1 MSVVTPVTPM
11 TTFSDLLSESIDS
24 QSGSAAVSEVLPSVS
39 EVLPSLSDMP
49 EVVDTIPSTIED
61 IAEVI
66 SEVTDDVAEVDAD
79 DLAETVAEIEQSV
92 ASDLTSVGDSI
103 TLSQVQDLF
112 ETYFGSITEML
123 SGTEDIAESTPS
135 ELIATT
141 LSDEGESELDDSFAG
156 FSYEPRRG
164 GGRGRGRSRGGR
176 GGRRGS
182 GGGCNRS
189 GDSETADM
197 SSLTMNP
204 EIEISS
210 DVSESLIDQSMIDGG
225 SFDDG
230 SIETLDTFEVSRADV
245 SLENLIS
252 GARRRG
258 REAVNGTG
266 DDDLIGAGRGRDRLS
281 GRAGADNFLFDEADG
296 GCGRRQADV
305 ISDFDSEQ
313 GDRILLDS
321 AAFEGDGVVSVAESR
336 RDFQQ
341 LRNSGDCDF
350 IYYQPRGGLYYNEN
364 GEESGFGE
372 GGLLAAIKG
381 APELTAEQIALV

>member
-24 QSGSAAVSEVLPSVS
+24 QSGSAAVSEVPPSVS

-141 LSDEGESELDDSFAG
+141 LFDEGESELDDSFAG

-164 GGRGRGRSRGGR
+164 VGRSW
-176 GGRRGS
+176 
-182 GGGCNRS
+182 
-189 GDSETADM
+189 
-197 SSLTMNP
+197 SSLHT
-204 EIEISS
+204 
-210 DVSESLIDQSMIDGG
+210 
-225 SFDDG
+225 
-230 SIETLDTFEVSRADV
+230 
-245 SLENLIS
+245 
-252 GARRRG
+252 GA
-258 REAVNGTG
+258 
-266 DDDLIGAGRGRDRLS
+266 
-281 GRAGADNFLFDEADG
+281 
-296 GCGRRQADV
+296 
-305 ISDFDSEQ
+305 
-313 GDRILLDS
+313 
-321 AAFEGDGVVSVAESR
+321 
-336 RDFQQ
+336 
-341 LRNSGDCDF
+341 
-350 IYYQPRGGLYYNEN
+350 
-364 GEESGFGE
+364 
-372 GGLLAAIKG
+372 
-381 APELTAEQIALV
+381 